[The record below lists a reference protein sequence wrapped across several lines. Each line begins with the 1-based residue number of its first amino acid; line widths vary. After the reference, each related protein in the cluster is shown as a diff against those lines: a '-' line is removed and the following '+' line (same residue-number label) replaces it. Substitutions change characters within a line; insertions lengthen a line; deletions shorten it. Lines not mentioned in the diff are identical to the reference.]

1 MSHHLS
7 LILMREIPTT
17 VYSSDPCVTTAAV
30 GLVPGPSLCW
40 SLYIVKPASW
50 AGLGWQ
56 GWLSHYQP
64 CPNLSCHWTL
74 PGPISQ
80 CLENIYY
87 LQGIF
92 HQHCGI
98 KYQLF
103 VNLFGT
109 ITQINISFEKKSI
122 SLFVTLHI
130 FFFLNI
136 ICISYKIIS
145 YINMIV
151 TIVSLHN

>member
-1 MSHHLS
+1 M
-7 LILMREIPTT
+7 
-17 VYSSDPCVTTAAV
+17 

-50 AGLGWQ
+50 ACLGWAGLAQ
-56 GWLSHYQP
+56 SLPAMPQP
-64 CPNLSCHWTL
+64 VMPLDTTWTYIIV
-74 PGPISQ
+74 PGVHT
-80 CLENIYY
+80 L
-87 LQGIF
+87 LIF
-92 HQHCGI
+92 HYHCGM

-103 VNLFGT
+103 VYLLGT

-130 FFFLNI
+130 FFPLNI

>member
-1 MSHHLS
+1 MTRKRHVS
-7 LILMREIPTT
+7 TT
-17 VYSSDPCVTTAAV
+17 QPHFGERDTTDSDPCVTTAAV

-50 AGLGWQ
+50 AGLGWAGLAQ
-56 GWLSHYQP
+56 SLPAMPQP
-64 CPNLSCHWTL
+64 VMPLDTTWTYIIV
-74 PGPISQ
+74 PGVHT
-80 CLENIYY
+80 L
-87 LQGIF
+87 LIF
-92 HQHCGI
+92 HYYCGM

-103 VNLFGT
+103 VYLLGT

-130 FFFLNI
+130 FFPLNK